1 MEPDINVTI
10 GTEVREQDID
20 NVEQVFD
27 GLFQLIK
34 ELAHDAWSSAG
45 EEARAYAMDAAS
57 YLEEGFDES
66 KVAIKSTLKDAIKG
80 SLGPLF
86 EGEMDDVEEVWEK
99 AWVRMGDSLDSI
111 WQGLL
116 GQLENSIMTGLGT
129 TTTAAYKSMIGSAGG
144 FFDQVTYGTNTVL
157 KKLLI
162 GEVSKQ
168 NQTITGVRKAADDYM
183 AIAA

>member
-1 MEPDINVTI
+1 MNEDIGLTVGAKIDSQDLADIKTAFTDLF
-10 GTEVREQDID
+10 GYLEQIAED
-20 NVEQVFD
+20 V
-27 GLFQLIK
+27 
-34 ELAHDAWSSAG
+34 WSAAG

-66 KVAIKSTLKDAIKG
+66 KAAIKSTLKDAIKG

-99 AWVRMGDSLDSI
+99 AWVRMGVSLDSI

-116 GQLENSIMTGLGT
+116 GQLENRIMNGLGT
-129 TTTAAYKSMIGSAGG
+129 TTTAAYKGMIGSAEG

-157 KKLLI
+157 KKLLT

-168 NQTITGVRKAADDYM
+168 NQTITGTKKAADGNV